1 MHAYEYEAEK
11 QGYRCIAG
19 VDEAGRGP
27 LAGPVVAAAVVLPHP
42 HALLGLDDSKK
53 LTPRQRERLFVEIR
67 RQCTS
72 FGIGIV
78 DHQTVDAINILQAS
92 LLAMKQAVEQMAVRV
107 ELLLIDGNRGIDS
120 KVDQKTIVGGDATC
134 GSIAAASILAKVTRD
149 RIMERYH
156 IQYPQYEFGR
166 HKGYGTALHRAR
178 IRQHGPCAIH
188 RKTFK
193 GVKEFLS

>member
-11 QGYRCIAG
+11 QGYLCIAG

-42 HALLGLDDSKK
+42 DALVGLNDSKK
-53 LTPRQRERLFVEIR
+53 LSARQRERLFVEIR
-67 RQCTS
+67 KQCTS
-72 FGIGIV
+72 YGIGIV
-78 DHQTVDAINILQAS
+78 DHETVDDINILQAS
-92 LLAMKQAVEQMAVRV
+92 LLAMKQAVEQMDVRA

-120 KVDQKTIVGGDATC
+120 KIDQKTIIGGDAIC

-149 RIMERYH
+149 AIMQDYH
-156 IQYPQYEFGR
+156 VEYPQYEFGR
-166 HKGYGTALHRAR
+166 HKGYGTALHRER
-178 IRQHGPCAIH
+178 IRQHGPCPIH

-193 GVKEFLS
+193 GVKEFLI